1 MKDPFEIFKMEKE
14 EAKKKRMKEIIKFIL
29 CKFVYTNYGEKESD
43 ACYNL
48 EASAEEFSNE
58 LLNLLKG
65 LNKDDPYYFFFNKEK
80 KELTIYLVNPFASRN
95 YFEEHIISADK
106 LKDID
111 YSDDF
116 LYEILE
122 KCKKCTGYR
131 LIYISKNPEMFAEI
145 VEKINAHKYSMA
157 LDSDELDDEKNWD
170 ALRTRL
176 MEFADVQ

>member
-1 MKDPFEIFKMEKE
+1 MKETFEMRKE
-14 EAKKKRMKEIIKFIL
+14 RAKKERMQEIIKSII

-48 EASAEEFSNE
+48 EALAEELSNE
-58 LLNLLKG
+58 LPNLLKMI
-65 LNKDDPYYFFFNKEK
+65 NESDTYYFFLDKEK
-80 KELTIYLVNPFASRN
+80 KELAIYYINPFASSN
-95 YFEEHIISADK
+95 YFKEHIISADK

-122 KCKKCTGYR
+122 KSTDYR
-131 LIYISKNPEMFAEI
+131 LIYMSEKPEMFAEV
-145 VEKINAHKYSMA
+145 VEKIKAHKYLMA
-157 LDSDELDDEKNWD
+157 LDADELDDEENSD
-170 ALRTRL
+170 AIRTRL